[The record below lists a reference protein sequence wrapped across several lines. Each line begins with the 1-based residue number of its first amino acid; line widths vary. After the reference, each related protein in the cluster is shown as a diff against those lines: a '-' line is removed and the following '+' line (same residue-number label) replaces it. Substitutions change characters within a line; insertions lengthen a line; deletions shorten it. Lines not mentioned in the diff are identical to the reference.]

1 MFEPTTQTRRKSHTP
16 KHAHTSTHTHSVTH
30 GYTHHHTCSSRMR
43 LYDRSR
49 YVRFPN
55 RSRFSMRDILFLS
68 SRRKVRLRKAAKSGE
83 MDGIALPCRCKC
95 SSSFSLAVHAAQN
108 AMHKQ
113 GKGEERKGRAHA
125 LLEAV
130 RRGQLVPIRF
140 QFLQLLQ
147 AVQPVDR
154 LQHIPGQIQTAQLR
168 VLRRGGGRRGK
179 GCHGRATATNAL
191 TWCTL
196 PRRGHPRCRS
206 RGRGGPMRTHCCP
219 LALPGWPAG
228 RTRTQA
234 GVGAHATVVDQGG
247 TVTTA
252 SALMRVPGR
261 LSSSLGSGV
270 PGTGDGLGEGLGP
283 LRGLL
288 ARGSALAAPARM
300 PPESCKNG
308 HGHPAACVGAR
319 VRAALQRPCGW

>member
-68 SRRKVRLRKAAKSGE
+68 SRRKVRLRRAAKSGE

-168 VLRRGGGRRGK
+168 VLAKGRREEGQ
-179 GCHGRATATNAL
+179 G
-191 TWCTL
+191 L
-196 PRRGHPRCRS
+196 PRAGNSNKRSHVVHVTVARPSTLQKPWPWRSNENSLLPSCAARMACGEDAHAGGCRRACDSCGSRGHCY
-206 RGRGGPMRTHCCP
+206 H
-219 LALPGWPAG
+219 
-228 RTRTQA
+228 
-234 GVGAHATVVDQGG
+234 
-247 TVTTA
+247 
-252 SALMRVPGR
+252 
-261 LSSSLGSGV
+261 
-270 PGTGDGLGEGLGP
+270 
-283 LRGLL
+283 
-288 ARGSALAAPARM
+288 
-300 PPESCKNG
+300 
-308 HGHPAACVGAR
+308 R
-319 VRAALQRPCGW
+319 VRAHACPRPAVILPWLWCSWHG